1 MRGGKLVRKITVRVR
16 GPRGAW
22 ARTAWRRGLDV
33 TFEALGKLKRTP
45 SRKKQ
50 VPQPQAAQER
60 ILRVGMT
67 MLLLTLAIFA
77 SASAGQTLHLPPHE
91 KYVLRNGLTVLL
103 LEKHGVPL
111 VNVYALVKTGAAADP
126 AGEEGL
132 ASVTA
137 GLLRKGTKART
148 AQQFAAD
155 LDYIGGEFEAEA
167 GADFS
172 SVSEEFLTKDTDR
185 GLGLLSDALLHP
197 TFPQDEVD
205 KLLAQTLDGVR
216 GAKDDP
222 QQVLGAYYD
231 GYLYGTQPYGRPA
244 GGDEVSL
251 QRIKRDAIV
260 KFYEAK
266 YAPGNVLLAVSGEFS
281 GAEMRKKLEDVF
293 GTWPARSVNS
303 EVIPATAPVKSK
315 RLLLV
320 DKPDAS
326 QTYFAFG
333 NVGIARN
340 DPDRVAIRVVNT
352 IFGGRFTSEL
362 NEALR
367 VESGYTYGVS
377 SFFDARKAP
386 GPFGIFSFTKNET
399 TAPAIDLALQ
409 VLQKFHQ
416 QGVTE
421 EQLKSAKSYIKGQF
435 PPNIETSRQLAQI
448 IATYEF
454 YALGDDEINQL
465 EARVDAVT
473 PEMAKQV
480 IQKHFPS
487 ENLVFVL
494 IGKASA
500 IGPAVEK
507 YADKRDARVIS
518 EPGFWPPPEKK

>member
-1 MRGGKLVRKITVRVR
+1 MNRV
-16 GPRGAW
+16 
-22 ARTAWRRGLDV
+22 RRGLHLL
-33 TFEALGKLKRTP
+33 ALTIAVLFLA
-45 SRKKQ
+45 SS
-50 VPQPQAAQER
+50 AA
-60 ILRVGMT
+60 
-67 MLLLTLAIFA
+67 A
-77 SASAGQTLHLPPHE
+77 QTLHMPPHE
-91 KYVLRNGLTVLL
+91 KYVLKNGLTVLL
-103 LEKHGVPL
+103 LEKRGVPIL
-111 VNVYALVKTGAAADP
+111 NLYAIVKTGSAADP

-132 ASVTA
+132 ASITA

-155 LDYIGGEFEAEA
+155 LDYIGGTFDAEA

-172 SVSEEFLTKDTDR
+172 SVSAEFLTKDLAR
-185 GLGLLSDALLHP
+185 GLELFSDALLHP
-197 TFPQDEVD
+197 TFPQGEAE
-205 KLLAQTLDGVR
+205 KLLAQAVDGVR

-222 QQVLGAYYD
+222 QQVLGLYYY
-231 GYLYGTQPYGRPA
+231 GYLFGTHPYGRPA

-260 KFYEAK
+260 KFYETN
-266 YAPGNVLLAVSGEFS
+266 YAPGDTLVAVAGEFN
-281 GAEMRKKLEDVF
+281 GAEMRKKLDDVF
-293 GTWPARSVNS
+293 GGWPTRTVAAPA
-303 EVIPATAPVKSK
+303 IPAAAPVKAK

-320 DKPDAS
+320 DKPDAT
-326 QTYFAFG
+326 QTYFALG

-367 VESGYTYGVS
+367 VESGYTYGAS

-399 TAPAIDLALQ
+399 TTPALDLAVQ
-409 VLQKFHQ
+409 VLQKLHK
-416 QGVTE
+416 QGVTD

-448 IATYEF
+448 IATHELYG
-454 YALGDDEINQL
+454 LGDDEVNQL

-473 PEMAKQV
+473 PEIAKQV

-507 YADKRDARVIS
+507 YAEKRDARAIS
-518 EPGFWPPPEKK
+518 EPGFWPPPSGVTK